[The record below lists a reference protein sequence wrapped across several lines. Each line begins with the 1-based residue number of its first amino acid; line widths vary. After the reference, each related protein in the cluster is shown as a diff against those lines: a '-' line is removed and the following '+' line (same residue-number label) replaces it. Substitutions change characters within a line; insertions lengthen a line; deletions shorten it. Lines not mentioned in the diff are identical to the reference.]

1 LALSEPI
8 PQNHPA
14 PVERTPQEPTPI
26 SMRTAEDRSLD
37 SDRQA
42 LLEQH
47 NEYRATHGAPALQ
60 LDSTLN
66 ADAQAYAEKLLSGQA
81 SGHDEAELDAKSQGE
96 NLYWGWGS
104 RGPPAT
110 TDASVA
116 WYEEVNNPGYDF
128 NNPGFSSGTGHFTQL
143 VWVAST
149 KVGFGVASD
158 GNQKHVVARY
168 SPRGNFGGNADYEAN
183 VLPAGSTGT
192 DGGSSGGSGS
202 GSGGSSTCVDI
213 NANGFCQDQFK
224 WACNDGRYSS
234 WFVPDCQKLCGQCGG
249 SDADAGGSC
258 EDGPDPENWCHD
270 VNSWACTNPTYQDYF
285 TTNCQKLCGSC

>member
-1 LALSEPI
+1 
-8 PQNHPA
+8 
-14 PVERTPQEPTPI
+14 
-26 SMRTAEDRSLD
+26 MRSAGIQIEDRSLD

-42 LLEQH
+42 LLELH
-47 NEYRATHGAPALQ
+47 NEYRATHGAPALR

-66 ADAQAYAEKLLSGQA
+66 DDAQAYAEKLLRGQA
-81 SGHDEAELDAKSQGE
+81 SGHDTAELNAKSQGE
-96 NLYWGWGS
+96 NLFWGWGS
-104 RGPPAT
+104 RGPPETLQAGQ
-110 TDASVA
+110 S
-116 WYEEVNNPGYDF
+116 WYDEVELYDF
-128 NNPGFSSGTGHFTQL
+128 DNPGFSSATGHFTQL
-143 VWVAST
+143 VWKAST

-168 SPRGNFGGNADYEAN
+168 TPRGNSGNSAQQYEAN
-183 VLPAGSTGT
+183 VLPARSTGT
-192 DGGSSGGSGS
+192 DGGSGS

-270 VNSWACTNPTYQDYF
+270 VNSWACTNPNYQDYF

>member
-1 LALSEPI
+1 MGNQFESCYSRSNRHKSSKTLRSSEATGAMMKSALAFLCLLSLALCEPI
-8 PQNHPA
+8 PKHPA

-37 SDRQA
+37 DERQE
-42 LLEQH
+42 LLDQH
-47 NEYRATHGAPALQ
+47 NAYRSTHGAPALQ

-81 SGHDEAELDAKSQGE
+81 SGHDTAELNAKSQGE

-128 NNPGFSSGTGHFTQL
+128 NNPGYTSGTGHFTQL

-168 SPRGNFGGNADYEAN
+168 SPRGNFGWAADYEAN
-183 VLPAGSTGT
+183 VLPAGSTG
-192 DGGSSGGSGS
+192 
-202 GSGGSSTCVDI
+202 
-213 NANGFCQDQFK
+213 
-224 WACNDGRYSS
+224 
-234 WFVPDCQKLCGQCGG
+234 
-249 SDADAGGSC
+249 
-258 EDGPDPENWCHD
+258 
-270 VNSWACTNPTYQDYF
+270 
-285 TTNCQKLCGSC
+285 